1 MEAKTKPNL
10 ESWQKQYNE
19 LDSQTQKASLLLT
32 KWYAIARD
40 KQLIKDEDDYNIQ
53 LFLAGRGFGK
63 TLTLSYDATIYC
75 LLNPNSIV
83 GVVAPTYSD
92 LKKIIFQGESGF
104 LSIIDR
110 ELLANSG
117 YNKTDNQIEFYN
129 GSKIIGFPAIEPDRL
144 RGNNFHRA
152 YCDELASWRYATET
166 FDNLMMA
173 LRLGESPKCIITTT
187 PRPIELIK
195 QLVVRADT
203 KVIKGNTFENAD
215 NLAPST
221 IKMLKERYSGT
232 RLGQQ
237 ELYGQILEDVEGAL
251 FNATN
256 IEKNRVE
263 LTPELTRVVVAVDPA
278 VTSNKNISGK
288 RDSDETG
295 IIVAGRGVDNHYY
308 ILGDYSGIFSPDMW
322 IKKAIECYYQHEA
335 DFIVAETNQGGD
347 LIEKLLRVQDTNVP
361 YKGVHA
367 KRGKMLRAEP
377 VSSIFEQDKAHMV
390 GFYKEL
396 EEQMCSFTP
405 YTVKSPD
412 RLDACV
418 YAISSLQNSGRA
430 IFRIS

>member
-110 ELLANSG
+110 ELLSNSG
-117 YNKTDNQIEFYN
+117 YNKTDNQIEFTN
-129 GSKIIGFPAIEPDRL
+129 GSKIIGYPAQEPNRL

-152 YCDELASWRYATET
+152 YCDELASWRYAQET

-195 QLVVRADT
+195 QLVVRSDT
-203 KVIKGNTFENAD
+203 KVIKGNTFENAE

-221 IKMLKERYSGT
+221 IKMLKERYSNT

-251 FNATN
+251 FNSAN
-256 IEKNRVE
+256 IEQSRIEV
-263 LTPELTRVVVAVDPA
+263 TPDMQRIVIAVDPA
-278 VTSNKNISGK
+278 VTANSN
-288 RDSDETG
+288 SDETG
-295 IIVAGRGVDNHYY
+295 IIVAGRGIDNHFY
-308 ILGDYSGIFSPDMW
+308 ILEDKSGVFSPDVW
-322 IKKAIECYYQHEA
+322 IKRAIELYYKFDA
-335 DFIVAETNQGGD
+335 DRIVCEVNNGGD
-347 LIEKLLRVQDTNVP
+347 LIEKLLRVQDVNVP
-361 YKGVHA
+361 YSSVRA
-367 KRGKMLRAEP
+367 TRGKMLRAEP
-377 VSSIFEQDKAHMV
+377 ISALYEQGKVHHV
-390 GFYKEL
+390 GYFKEL
-396 EEQMCSFTP
+396 EEQMCSYTP
-405 YTVKSPD
+405 DTIKSPD
-412 RLDACV
+412 RLDALV
-418 YAISSLQNSGRA
+418 WGITSLMNSGKA

>member
-10 ESWQKQYNE
+10 ENWQKQYNE

-110 ELLANSG
+110 ELLSNSG
-117 YNKTDNQIEFYN
+117 YNKTDNQIEFTN
-129 GSKIIGFPAIEPDRL
+129 GSKIIGYPAIEPDRL

-195 QLVVRADT
+195 KLVVRSDT

-237 ELYGQILEDVEGAL
+237 ELYGQILEDIEGAL

-256 IEKNRVE
+256 IEQNRIE
-263 LTPELTRVVVAVDPA
+263 IAPELQRIVIAIDPS
-278 VTSNKNISGK
+278 VTSKAS
-288 RDSDETG
+288 SDETG

-308 ILGDYSGIFSPDMW
+308 VLGDYSGIYSPDKW
-322 IKKAIECYYQHEA
+322 IKRAIDLYYKFQA
-335 DFIVAETNQGGD
+335 DRIVCEVNNGGD
-347 LIEKLLRVQDTNVP
+347 LIEKLLRVQDVNIP
-361 YKGVHA
+361 YTSIRA
-367 KRGKMLRAEP
+367 TRGKILRAEP
-377 VSSIFEQDKAHMV
+377 VAALAEQSKIKFV
-390 GFYKEL
+390 GYFKEL
-396 EEQMCSFTP
+396 EEQMCQ
-405 YTVKSPD
+405 YTADTIKSPD
-412 RLDACV
+412 RLDAFV
-418 YAISSLQNSGRA
+418 YAIMALQSSGSA

>member
-40 KQLIKDEDDYNIQ
+40 KQLIKDQDDYNIQ

-104 LSIIDR
+104 LNIIDR

-251 FNATN
+251 FNSAN
-256 IEKNRVE
+256 IEQSRIEV
-263 LTPELTRVVVAVDPA
+263 TPDMQRIVIAVDPA
-278 VTSNKNISGK
+278 VTANSN
-288 RDSDETG
+288 SDETG
-295 IIVAGRGVDNHYY
+295 IIVAGRGVDNHFY
-308 ILGDYSGIFSPDMW
+308 ILEDKSGVFSPDVW
-322 IKKAIECYYQHEA
+322 IKQAIELYYKFDA
-335 DFIVAETNQGGD
+335 DRIVCEVNNGGD
-347 LIEKLLRVQDTNVP
+347 LIEKLLRVQDVNVP
-361 YKGVHA
+361 YSSVRA
-367 KRGKMLRAEP
+367 TRGKMLRAEP
-377 VSSIFEQDKAHMV
+377 ISALYEQGKVHHV
-390 GFYKEL
+390 GYFKEL
-396 EEQMCSFTP
+396 EEQMCSYTP
-405 YTVKSPD
+405 DTIKSPD
-412 RLDACV
+412 RLDALV
-418 YAISSLQNSGRA
+418 WGITSLMNSGKA

>member
-104 LSIIDR
+104 LNIIDR
-110 ELLANSG
+110 ELLSNSG
-117 YNKTDNQIEFYN
+117 YNKTDNQIEFTN
-129 GSKIIGFPAIEPDRL
+129 GSKIVGYPAIEPDRL

-232 RLGQQ
+232 RLGRQ
-237 ELYGQILEDVEGAL
+237 ELYGDILEDIEGAL
-251 FNATN
+251 FNGAN
-256 IEKNRVE
+256 IEQNRVE
-263 LTPELTRVVVAVDPA
+263 VTPTLTRIVVAVDPA
-278 VTSNKNISGK
+278 VTSNAS
-288 RDSDETG
+288 SDETG
-295 IIVAGRGVDNHYY
+295 IIVAGRSEDNQYY
-308 ILGDYSGIFSPDMW
+308 ILEDFSGIFSPDVW
-322 IKKAIECYYQHEA
+322 IKKAIECYYQFEA
-335 DFIVAETNQGGD
+335 DRIVCEVNNGGD
-347 LIEKLLRVQDTNVP
+347 LIEKLLRVQDVNVP
-361 YKGVHA
+361 YTSVRA
-367 KRGKMLRAEP
+367 TRGKMLRAEP
-377 VSSIFEQDKAHMV
+377 ISALYEQDKVHHV
-390 GFYKEL
+390 GYFKEL
-396 EEQMCSFTP
+396 EEQMTSYTP
-405 YTVKSPD
+405 YTTKSPD
-412 RLDACV
+412 RLDAV
-418 YAISSLQNSGRA
+418 VWALTSLQSSGKA

>member
-1 MEAKTKPNL
+1 MEQKIKPNL
-10 ESWQKQYNE
+10 ENWQKQYNE

-104 LSIIDR
+104 LNIIDR

-203 KVIKGNTFENAD
+203 KVIKGNTFENAE

-221 IKMLKERYSGT
+221 IKMLKERYGNT

-237 ELYGQILEDVEGAL
+237 ELYGDILEDIEGAL
-251 FNATN
+251 FNSGN
-256 IEKNRVE
+256 IEQNRIEV
-263 LTPELTRVVVAVDPA
+263 TPEMQRIVIAVDPA
-278 VTSNKNISGK
+278 VTANSN
-288 RDSDETG
+288 SDETG
-295 IIVAGRGVDNHYY
+295 IVVAGRGVDNHYY
-308 ILGDYSGIFSPDMW
+308 ILGDYSGIFSPDVW
-322 IKKAIECYYQHEA
+322 IKRAIELYYKFDA
-335 DFIVAETNQGGD
+335 DRIVCEVNNGGD
-347 LIEKLLRVQDTNVP
+347 LIEKLLRVQDVNVP
-361 YKGVHA
+361 YSSVRA
-367 KRGKMLRAEP
+367 TRGKILRAEP
-377 VSSIFEQDKAHMV
+377 ISALYEQERVHHV
-390 GFYKEL
+390 GFFKEL
-396 EEQMCSFTP
+396 EEQMCSYTP
-405 YTVKSPD
+405 QTIKSPD
-412 RLDACV
+412 RLDALV
-418 YAISSLQNSGRA
+418 WALTSLQSSGQA